1 MKDILNNVLALQN
14 VELGIFKALG
24 GMSELPREI
33 EEIDSTIQ
41 ARKRSL
47 EITDEEIVE
56 LNCRKEPLEVELKEN
71 QSILDAA
78 DSRIKKIKTNKE
90 FLALQ
95 REIDIAKKRKSDL
108 EDQILQLMEKIE
120 SRTKERD
127 RISKTFEKD
136 RGVLD
141 DKKEALLKKQK
152 ELQAIINKLKGQLD
166 VLRVKVDR
174 ALLSRYDRIKEK
186 RNGLVVVE
194 CVDGVCIGCHIH
206 IQPQLFNEL
215 VRGDRMI
222 SCPACQRILYI
233 KTQEEGKGD
242 KKKEN
247 G

>member
-14 VELGIFKALG
+14 VELRIFKALS

-33 EEIDSTIQ
+33 DEIDSTVQ

-47 EITDEEIVE
+47 EIADEEILE
-56 LNCRKEPLEVELKEN
+56 LNVRKEPLEVDLKEN
-71 QSILDAA
+71 QSLLDAA
-78 DSRIKKIKTNKE
+78 DTRIKKIKTNKE

-120 SRTKERD
+120 ARAKERD
-127 RISKTFEKD
+127 RILKTFEKD
-136 RGVLD
+136 RVVLD
-141 DKKEALLKKQK
+141 EKKEALLKKQK

-194 CVDGVCIGCHIH
+194 CVDGVCMGCHIH
-206 IQPQLFNEL
+206 IQPQLFNDL

-233 KTQEEGKGD
+233 NTQEEGKGD
-242 KKKEN
+242 KKEEN

>member
-14 VELGIFKALG
+14 VELRIFKALS

-33 EEIDSTIQ
+33 DEIDSTVQ

-47 EITDEEIVE
+47 EIADEEILE
-56 LNCRKEPLEVELKEN
+56 LNVRKDPLEVDLKEN
-71 QSILDAA
+71 QSLLDAA
-78 DSRIKKIKTNKE
+78 DTRIKKIKTNKE

-120 SRTKERD
+120 ARAKERD
-127 RISKTFEKD
+127 RILKTFEKD
-136 RGVLD
+136 RVVLD
-141 DKKEALLKKQK
+141 EKKEALLKKQK

-194 CVDGVCIGCHIH
+194 CVDGVCMGCHIH
-206 IQPQLFNEL
+206 IQPQLFNDL

-222 SCPACQRILYI
+222 SCPACQRILYVN
-233 KTQEEGKGD
+233 TQEEGKGD
-242 KKKEN
+242 KKEEN

>member
-1 MKDILNNVLALQN
+1 VKDILDNVLALQN
-14 VELGIFKALG
+14 VELGIFKAMG
-24 GMSELPREI
+24 SMSELPREI
-33 EEIDSTIQ
+33 EEIDSTVQ

-47 EITDEEIVE
+47 EIADEELAE
-56 LNCRKEPLEVELKEN
+56 LTVRKDPLEIELKEN

-120 SRTKERD
+120 SRTKERE
-127 RISKTFEKD
+127 RISTTFEKD
-136 RGVLD
+136 RDALD
-141 DKKEALLKKQK
+141 ERKVALLKKQK
-152 ELQAIINKLKGQLD
+152 EFQAIIDKLKGQLD

-174 ALLSRYDRIKEK
+174 PLLSRYDRIKEK

-194 CVDGVCIGCHIH
+194 CVNGVCMGCHIH

-215 VRGDRMI
+215 VRGDKMI

-233 KTQEEGKGD
+233 NTQD
-242 KKKEN
+242 
-247 G
+247 

>member
-1 MKDILNNVLALQN
+1 
-14 VELGIFKALG
+14 
-24 GMSELPREI
+24 
-33 EEIDSTIQ
+33 
-41 ARKRSL
+41 
-47 EITDEEIVE
+47 VE
-56 LNCRKEPLEVELKEN
+56 LNVRKEPLEVDLKEN
-71 QSILDAA
+71 QSLLDAA

-120 SRTKERD
+120 SRSKERD

-136 RGVLD
+136 REVLD
-141 DKKEALLKKQK
+141 DKKEAILKKQK
-152 ELQAIINKLKGQLD
+152 ELMAIVEKLKGQLD

-174 ALLSRYDRIKEK
+174 ALLTRYDRIKEK

-194 CVDGVCIGCHIH
+194 CVDGVCMGCHIH
-206 IQPQLFNEL
+206 IQPQLFNDL
-215 VRGDRMI
+215 VRGDKMI

-233 KTQEEGKGD
+233 NTQDEGKEETKG
-242 KKKEN
+242 KN